1 MKLVVGFIVAFLV
14 ITIVV
19 GALVGTNV
27 IPLGH
32 TALRKKRP
40 SRPANT
46 RTQASYVRYNDKK
59 AIRDSKATHRRLNV
73 TAQDSRQKDTE
84 HVLEQKVHT
93 HNSRPK
99 STIDIVGETVVD
111 KQFQSDKGL
120 DDVFAI
126 RDQDG
131 FDKQWATNNSNNQ
144 ASDKVKKAAQGR
156 ALLMPEFS
164 QNSQPSRMIGQSNDM
179 AYKLLRPQKEI
190 KLTNPVEWNGSDHH
204 SRQLEAQ

>member
-1 MKLVVGFIVAFLV
+1 MKLVVGFIAAFLL
-14 ITIVV
+14 ITIVM

-27 IPLGH
+27 IPLGY
-32 TALRKKRP
+32 TGLRKKRP
-40 SRPANT
+40 NQSAST
-46 RTQASYVRYNDKK
+46 KTQASYVRYNDKK
-59 AIRDSKATHRRLNV
+59 RVRDSKATHRRLNV
-73 TAQDSRQKDTE
+73 TAQDSQQKDTE
-84 HVLEQKVHT
+84 RVLEQKVHT
-93 HNSRPK
+93 QESKPK
-99 STIDIVGETVVD
+99 ETIDIVGETVVD
-111 KQFQSDKGL
+111 KQYHSDKLL

-144 ASDKVKKAAQGR
+144 ASEKVKKAAQGR

-179 AYKLLRPQKEI
+179 AYKLLRPQKPM

-204 SRQLEAQ
+204 NMQVASK